1 MVNTTAKIS
10 LASTTPANNLKANFP
25 SPEVVTTKSASI
37 DGLMI
42 KSATQPKLTKHSLTS
57 KKVED
62 LQGQLNN
69 LHVIVRKVEEMETKL
84 IGEMNNSYN
93 NLAALTKANVA
104 KPV

>member
-1 MVNTTAKIS
+1 MDDIA
-10 LASTTPANNLKANFP
+10 
-25 SPEVVTTKSASI
+25 
-37 DGLMI
+37 I
-42 KSATQPKLTKHSLTS
+42 KSAANLQLTKHSLTS

-84 IGEMNNSYN
+84 IGETNNSYN